1 MAKQGVL
8 ISISLR
14 AVRGNSKKKKKKKI
28 VTKSTTFQRVQRS
41 LKGHSCDIKS
51 LIDFS

>member
-14 AVRGNSKKKKKKKI
+14 AVRGNAKKKKKNHYKI
-28 VTKSTTFQRVQRS
+28 YNISACSAKSERT
-41 LKGHSCDIKS
+41 
-51 LIDFS
+51 

>member
-14 AVRGNSKKKKKKKI
+14 AVRGNANKKKNDF
-28 VTKSTTFQRVQRS
+28 VTKSTTFQRVLRS
-41 LKGHSCDIKS
+41 LKGRSCDIKS